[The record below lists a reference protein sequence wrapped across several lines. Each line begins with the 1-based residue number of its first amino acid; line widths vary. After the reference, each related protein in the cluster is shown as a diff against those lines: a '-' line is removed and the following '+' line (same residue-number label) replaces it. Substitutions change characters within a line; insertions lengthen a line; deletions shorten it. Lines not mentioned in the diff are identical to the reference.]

1 MVAHAGV
8 SACNIHGTANSKLKT
23 KMICIEGIII
33 PANWD
38 KNGNIVDLAIATR
51 DEEEYLI
58 TDQDQVDRLKPLLR
72 QEVEIRGIL
81 QTKKGRK
88 FIKVKRFSKLE
99 TTSNTSNIWLQKQPQ

>member
-1 MVAHAGV
+1 MVAQPRV
-8 SACNIHGTANSKLKT
+8 SACIINGTANSKLNT
-23 KMICIEGIII
+23 KMISIEGIII

-38 KNGNIVDLAIATR
+38 KNGNVVNLASATR

-81 QTKKGRK
+81 QTRKGRK
-88 FIKVKRFSKLE
+88 CIKVTRFSKLE
-99 TTSNTSNIWLQKQPQ
+99 TTSNTSKIWL